1 MKKTHIQNINIK
13 LSMLLLATTI
23 VLAGCT
29 ISYKFNGASI
39 DYTKTKSISIADFTN
54 SAELVH
60 PPFASQFSEKLRDI
74 YTRNTRLQIL
84 KRNGDMHIEGEIVE
98 YTLTPMAIGADA
110 YASKSKLT
118 VTINVRFT
126 NKKNPTEDFEK
137 KYSSFETFDTSTL
150 FTTIQEDLSTK
161 IIENI
166 TDNIYN
172 ETVAKW

>member
-1 MKKTHIQNINIK
+1 MQTKIAHHINIK
-13 LSMLLLATTI
+13 QSILLLCLSIA
-23 VLAGCT
+23 LASCT

-60 PPFASQFSEKLRDI
+60 PPFASQFSEKLRSI

-84 KRNGDMHIEGEIVE
+84 KRNGDMHVEGEIVE
-98 YTLTPMAIGADA
+98 YSLTPMAVGADA

-126 NKKNPTEDFEK
+126 NKKNPTDDFEK
-137 KYSSFETFDTSTL
+137 KYSAYETFDTSTL
-150 FTTIQEDLSTK
+150 FTTIQEELSTK

>member
-1 MKKTHIQNINIK
+1 MKKTNIHSINIK
-13 LSMLLLATTI
+13 LLMLLLTTTI
-23 VLAGCT
+23 ALAGCT

-39 DYTKTKSISIADFTN
+39 DYTKTKTISIADFSN

-74 YTRNTRLQIL
+74 YTRNTRLQVL

-98 YTLTPMAIGADA
+98 YSLTPMAIGADA

-126 NKKNPTEDFEK
+126 NKKNPTDDFEK
-137 KYSSFETFDTSTL
+137 KYSAFETFDTSTL

-166 TDNIYN
+166 VDNVYN